1 MKPPRPETPFLNALN
16 VTTNFPHEGRLAG
29 IDFGT
34 VRIGIAICDQG
45 QSFASPVENYQ
56 RRDLQADAR
65 RFRELAKEEDIVGFV
80 VGLPISTDGNETAK
94 SREAREFGAWL
105 TEVTELPVTFHDE
118 RFTTSLAHELM
129 IAGNI
134 KASKR
139 KKRLDMIAAQ
149 QMLQAYLER

>member
-1 MKPPRPETPFLNALN
+1 M
-16 VTTNFPHEGRLAG
+16 
-29 IDFGT
+29 
-34 VRIGIAICDQG
+34 
-45 QSFASPVENYQ
+45 ENYQ
-56 RRDLQADAR
+56 RRDPGADAR
-65 RFRELAKEEDIVGFV
+65 RFCQLVAEEDIAGFV
-80 VGLPISTDGNETAK
+80 IGLPISTDGNETAK
-94 SREAREFGAWL
+94 SREAREFGGWL
-105 TEVTELPVTFHDE
+105 NDVTDRPITFHDE

>member
-1 MKPPRPETPFLNALN
+1 MTNA
-16 VTTNFPHEGRLAG
+16 FPQTGRLAG

-34 VRIGIAICDQG
+34 VRIGIAICDKG

-56 RRDLQADAR
+56 RRDLDADAR
-65 RFRELAKEEDIVGFV
+65 RFNELVKGEEIVGFV
-80 VGLPISTDGNETAK
+80 VGLPISTDGYETAK
-94 SREAREFGAWL
+94 SQEAREFGAWL
-105 TEVTELPVTFHDE
+105 AEVTARPITFHDE

>member
-1 MKPPRPETPFLNALN
+1 MTSE
-16 VTTNFPHEGRLAG
+16 FPQSGRLAG

-34 VRIGIAICDQG
+34 VRIGIAICDAG

-56 RRDLQADAR
+56 RRDLGADAR
-65 RFRELAKEEDIVGFV
+65 RFCQLVAEEDIAGFV
-80 VGLPISTDGNETAK
+80 IGLPISTDGNETAK
-94 SREAREFGAWL
+94 SREAREFGGWL
-105 TEVTELPVTFHDE
+105 NDVTDRPITFHDE

>member
-1 MKPPRPETPFLNALN
+1 M
-16 VTTNFPHEGRLAG
+16 
-29 IDFGT
+29 
-34 VRIGIAICDQG
+34 
-45 QSFASPVENYQ
+45 
-56 RRDLQADAR
+56 
-65 RFRELAKEEDIVGFV
+65 

-105 TEVTELPVTFHDE
+105 SEITELPVTFHDE

>member
-1 MKPPRPETPFLNALN
+1 M
-16 VTTNFPHEGRLAG
+16 TTNFPHEGRLAG

-34 VRIGIAICDQG
+34 VRIGIAICDQN

-56 RRDLQADAR
+56 RRELEGDAR
-65 RFRELAKEEDIVGFV
+65 RFQKLVEQEDIVGIV
-80 VGLPISTDGNETAK
+80 IGLPISTDGQETAK
-94 SREAREFGAWL
+94 SLEARKFGTWL
-105 TEVTELPVTFHDE
+105 GEVTSLPVRFHDE

-149 QMLQAYLER
+149 QMLQAYLEQ

>member
-1 MKPPRPETPFLNALN
+1 MTS
-16 VTTNFPHEGRLAG
+16 NFPQDGRLAG

-34 VRIGIAICDQG
+34 VRIGIAVCDKG

-56 RRDLQADAR
+56 RRDPAADAK
-65 RFRELAKEEDIVGFV
+65 RFQQLATEEDIVGFV

-94 SREAREFGAWL
+94 SQEARQFGAWL
-105 TEVTELPVTFHDE
+105 SDVTELPVTFHDE

>member
-1 MKPPRPETPFLNALN
+1 ER
-16 VTTNFPHEGRLAG
+16 
-29 IDFGT
+29 
-34 VRIGIAICDQG
+34 
-45 QSFASPVENYQ
+45 
-56 RRDLQADAR
+56 DAR
-65 RFRELAKEEDIVGFV
+65 RFQQLVQEEAIVGIV
-80 VGLPISTDGNETAK
+80 IGLPISTDGNETAK

-105 TEVTELPVTFHDE
+105 GKVTSLPIIFHDE

-149 QMLQAYLER
+149 QMLQAYLEQ

>member
-1 MKPPRPETPFLNALN
+1 

-34 VRIGIAICDQG
+34 VRIGIAICDQN

-56 RRDLQADAR
+56 RRELEGDAR
-65 RFRELAKEEDIVGFV
+65 RFQQLVEQEDIVGIV
-80 VGLPISTDGNETAK
+80 IGLPISTDGQETAK

-105 TEVTELPVTFHDE
+105 GKVTSLPIRFHDE

-149 QMLQAYLER
+149 QMLQAYLEQ

>member
-1 MKPPRPETPFLNALN
+1 MTSE
-16 VTTNFPHEGRLAG
+16 FPQSGRLAG

-34 VRIGIAICDQG
+34 VRIGIAICDAG

-56 RRDLQADAR
+56 RRDPGADAR
-65 RFRELAKEEDIVGFV
+65 RFCQLVAEEDIAGFV

-94 SREAREFGAWL
+94 SREAREFGGWL
-105 TEVTELPVTFHDE
+105 NEVTDRPITFHDE

>member
-1 MKPPRPETPFLNALN
+1 M
-16 VTTNFPHEGRLAG
+16 TTNFPHEGRLAG

-34 VRIGIAICDQG
+34 VRIGIAICDQN

-56 RRDLQADAR
+56 RRELEGDAR
-65 RFRELAKEEDIVGFV
+65 RFQKLVEQEDIVGIV
-80 VGLPISTDGNETAK
+80 IGLPISTDGQETAK
-94 SREAREFGAWL
+94 SREARKFGTWL
-105 TEVTELPVTFHDE
+105 GEVTSLPVRFHDE

-149 QMLQAYLER
+149 QMLQAYLEQ

>member
-1 MKPPRPETPFLNALN
+1 M
-16 VTTNFPHEGRLAG
+16 TTNLPQEGRLAG

-34 VRIGIAICDQG
+34 VRIGIAICDKG

-56 RRDLQADAR
+56 RRDRESDAR
-65 RFRELAKEEDIVGFV
+65 RFQQLVEQENLVGFV
-80 VGLPISTDGNETAK
+80 IGLPINTDGNETAK
-94 SREAREFGAWL
+94 SLEAREFGSWL
-105 TEVTELPVTFHDE
+105 RKISLLPITFHDE

-149 QMLQAYLER
+149 QMLQSYLEQ

>member
-1 MKPPRPETPFLNALN
+1 M
-16 VTTNFPHEGRLAG
+16 TTNFPHEGRLAG

-34 VRIGIAICDQG
+34 VRIGIAICDQN

-56 RRDLQADAR
+56 RRELEGDAR
-65 RFRELAKEEDIVGFV
+65 RFQKLVEQEDIVGIV
-80 VGLPISTDGNETAK
+80 IGLPISTDGQETAK
-94 SREAREFGAWL
+94 SREARKFGTWL
-105 TEVTELPVTFHDE
+105 GEVTSLPVRFHDE

-149 QMLQAYLER
+149 QMLHESRRRK

>member
-1 MKPPRPETPFLNALN
+1 M
-16 VTTNFPHEGRLAG
+16 TTNFPHEGRLAG

-34 VRIGIAICDQG
+34 VRIGIAICDQN

-56 RRDLQADAR
+56 RRELEEDAR
-65 RFRELAKEEDIVGFV
+65 RFQQLVEREDIVGIV
-80 VGLPISTDGNETAK
+80 IGLPISTDGQETAK
-94 SREAREFGAWL
+94 SREARKFGTWL
-105 TEVTELPVTFHDE
+105 GEVTSLPVRFHDE

-149 QMLQAYLER
+149 QMLQAYLEE

>member
-1 MKPPRPETPFLNALN
+1 MN
-16 VTTNFPHEGRLAG
+16 VTSNFPHEGRLAG

-34 VRIGIAICDQG
+34 VRIGIAICDYG

-56 RRDLQADAR
+56 RKDPEADAR
-65 RFRELAKEEDIVGFV
+65 RFRQLANEEEIVGFV

-105 TEVTELPVTFHDE
+105 SEITELPVTFHDE

>member
-1 MKPPRPETPFLNALN
+1 M
-16 VTTNFPHEGRLAG
+16 TTNFPHEGRLAG

-34 VRIGIAICDQG
+34 VRIGIAICDQN

-56 RRDLQADAR
+56 RRELEGDAR
-65 RFRELAKEEDIVGFV
+65 RFQKLVEQEDIVGIV
-80 VGLPISTDGNETAK
+80 IGLPISTDGQETAK

-105 TEVTELPVTFHDE
+105 GKVTSLPIRFHDE

-149 QMLQAYLER
+149 QMLQAYLEQ

>member
-1 MKPPRPETPFLNALN
+1 M
-16 VTTNFPHEGRLAG
+16 TTNFPREGRLAG

-34 VRIGIAICDQG
+34 VRIGIAICDKG

-56 RRDLQADAR
+56 RREPEGDAR
-65 RFRELAKEEDIVGFV
+65 RFQQLVQEEAIVGIV
-80 VGLPISTDGNETAK
+80 IGLPISTDGKETAK

-105 TEVTELPVTFHDE
+105 GKVTSLPIIFHDE

-149 QMLQAYLER
+149 QMLQAYLEQ

>member
-1 MKPPRPETPFLNALN
+1 
-16 VTTNFPHEGRLAG
+16 VTTNLPQEGRLAG

-34 VRIGIAICDQG
+34 VRIGIAICDKG

-56 RRDLQADAR
+56 RRDRESDAR
-65 RFRELAKEEDIVGFV
+65 RFQQLVEQENLVGFV
-80 VGLPISTDGNETAK
+80 IGLPINTDGNETAK
-94 SREAREFGAWL
+94 SLEAREFGSWL
-105 TEVTELPVTFHDE
+105 GKITLLPITFHDE

-149 QMLQAYLER
+149 QMLQSYLEQ

>member
-1 MKPPRPETPFLNALN
+1 MNNK
-16 VTTNFPHEGRLAG
+16 FPQAGRLAG

-34 VRIGIAICDQG
+34 VRIGIAICDQE
-45 QSFASPVENYQ
+45 QCFASPVENYQ
-56 RRDLQADAR
+56 RRDPEGDAR
-65 RFRELAKEEDIVGFV
+65 RFQQLVKNEDLVGFV
-80 VGLPISTDGNETAK
+80 VGLPIDTEGNETAK

-105 TEVTELPVTFHDE
+105 GKVTSLPITFHDE

-129 IAGNI
+129 MAGNI

>member
-1 MKPPRPETPFLNALN
+1 M
-16 VTTNFPHEGRLAG
+16 TTNFPHEGRLAG

-34 VRIGIAICDQG
+34 VRIGIAICDQN

-56 RRDLQADAR
+56 RRELEEDAR
-65 RFRELAKEEDIVGFV
+65 RFQQLVEREDIVGIV
-80 VGLPISTDGNETAK
+80 IGLPISTDGQETAK
-94 SREAREFGAWL
+94 SREARKFGTWL
-105 TEVTELPVTFHDE
+105 GEVTSLPVRFHDE

-149 QMLQAYLER
+149 QMLQAYLEQ

>member
-1 MKPPRPETPFLNALN
+1 M
-16 VTTNFPHEGRLAG
+16 TTNFPQEGRLAG

-34 VRIGIAICDQG
+34 ARIGIAICDQN

-56 RRDLQADAR
+56 RRELEGDAR
-65 RFRELAKEEDIVGFV
+65 RFQKLVEQEDIVGIV
-80 VGLPISTDGNETAK
+80 IGLPISTDGQETAK
-94 SREAREFGAWL
+94 SREARKFGTWL
-105 TEVTELPVTFHDE
+105 GEVTSLPVRFHDE

-149 QMLQAYLER
+149 QMLQAYLEQ